1 MLYKDVTLFSITEH
15 LMKFNT
21 KKNQLIL
28 NIKLLYDQDS
38 FYFFVNSL
46 TLYLHLTSTKN
57 LWDLAGTR
65 GIKTKNKVSMKKGSV
80 QEEFITYIL
89 H

>member
-1 MLYKDVTLFSITEH
+1 MLYKDVILFSITEH
-15 LMKFNT
+15 LKKFNT
-21 KKNQLIL
+21 KKTQLIL

-57 LWDLAGTR
+57 LWDVEGTR
-65 GIKTKNKVSMKKGSV
+65 GIKNKSKVPVKKGSV